1 MTQIGVHKDNVLIL
15 AVREP
20 VDVSRSQSEFA
31 SSGLQHNLVVT
42 INSLEIL
49 YLILGSIGRSV
60 VDDDH
65 LHFDFTIHYELAYRT
80 KLLTISESTP
90 SASR

>member
-20 VDVSRSQSEFA
+20 MDVSRSQSEFA
-31 SSGLQHNLVVT
+31 SSGLQNNLVVAV
-42 INSLEIL
+42 NSLEIL
-49 YLILGSIGRSV
+49 DLILGSIRRIV
-60 VDDDH
+60 VDDDD
-65 LHFDFTIHYELAYRT
+65 LHFDFTIHQQLAYRT
-80 KLLTISESTP
+80 KILTISESIP